1 MKHFMRL
8 GEELK
13 RTEEI
18 EQPREPL
25 GNRQFGEHSTQATK
39 TQKKTPKPW
48 QTQKSDRLEAQ
59 EYGKRMGKAEK
70 SAKSLTVKNKC

>member
-1 MKHFMRL
+1 MRL

-25 GNRQFGEHSTQATK
+25 GNRQFGEHSTQAENDPNRPPHTSQATK
-39 TQKKTPKPW
+39 T
-48 QTQKSDRLEAQ
+48 
-59 EYGKRMGKAEK
+59 AEFQR
-70 SAKSLTVKNKC
+70 